1 MKGYLIVNSFVRAE
15 KFQELYRFFLNSAVR
30 LNINLEVKRTEDF
43 ISDLEEDFK
52 NIALPDFVLFWDKD
66 IYLARRLEKAGIPVF
81 NSSKSIELCDSK
93 ILTTLELLNKV
104 EMPKTILVPKTFEG
118 PGYNSFIFLDRAEKI
133 INYPMIIKEAHGSFG
148 KQVYLAENRKEAE
161 EIFTRIHCKDCLI
174 QEFIESSRGKDVR
187 INVVGDRVVA
197 SMLRYND
204 HDYRSN
210 ITNGG
215 KMQRYTPS
223 KAQEE
228 IALKACKILNMDFA
242 GVDILFGPD
251 DKPYLCEV
259 NSNPHFKT
267 TYDCTGIDMSELI
280 LKHIVEHLKK

>member
-15 KFQELYRFFLNSAVR
+15 KFQELYQFFLNSAVR

-118 PGYNSFIFLDRAEKI
+118 PGYNSFIFLDRAERI
-133 INYPMIIKEAHGSFG
+133 INYPMIIKETHGSFG